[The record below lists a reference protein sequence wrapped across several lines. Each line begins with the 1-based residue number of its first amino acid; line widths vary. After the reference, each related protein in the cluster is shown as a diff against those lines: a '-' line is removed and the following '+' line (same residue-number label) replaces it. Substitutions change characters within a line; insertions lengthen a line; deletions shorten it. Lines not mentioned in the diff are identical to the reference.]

1 MLESI
6 YDINYWKTYILKP
19 NFSHDNIPD
28 LTTQVAIVTGGNT
41 GLGYET
47 ALALAAK
54 GAHVFLACRHKQR
67 ALDAIE
73 RIERELAETAPHLYP
88 KLDFLSLDLA
98 DLRSVARTAQEFLS
112 KGLSLNILVNNA
124 GLGMMPPGLSK
135 DGVEIV
141 FAVNHL
147 GHFLLTQLLLPKLI
161 ESQPSRI
168 VNVSSLAHELELPLG
183 GIQFGTLS
191 QADAESPIIHYN
203 RSKLAN
209 ILYTKALARRLT
221 NAGHH
226 KVFVNAVHPGYCLT
240 GIDGD
245 LTLTQGKVVS
255 KLLSL
260 TRAWAGRSAAD
271 GALSQ
276 LYCATSP
283 EIQDKQL
290 SGRFFVPDA
299 HELRPSPYAMNKELQ
314 ERLFKY
320 SEDFVIKRGLL
331 TT

>member
-6 YDINYWKTYILKP
+6 YNIDYWKTYILKA
-19 NFSHDNIPD
+19 NFTTDHIPD
-28 LTTQVAIVTGGNT
+28 LTSKVAIVTGGNT

-54 GAHVFLACRHKQR
+54 GAHVFIACRNKAK
-67 ALDAIE
+67 ALLAIE
-73 RIERELAETAPHLYP
+73 RLEQDLSETAPHLYP
-88 KLDFLSLDLA
+88 KLDFLFLDLA
-98 DLRSVARTAQEFLS
+98 DLRSVTKTAQAFLS
-112 KGLSLNILVNNA
+112 KGLSLDILVNNA
-124 GLGMMPPGLSK
+124 GLGLLPPSLSK

-147 GHFLLTQLLLPKLI
+147 G
-161 ESQPSRI
+161 SM
-168 VNVSSLAHELELPLG
+168 AHELELPLG

-191 QADAESPIIHYN
+191 QADAETPIVNYN

-221 NAGHH
+221 NAGHDR
-226 KVFVNAVHPGYCLT
+226 VFVNAVHPGYCLT

-245 LTLTQGKVVS
+245 LTQTQGRIVT
-255 KLLSL
+255 KLLTL

-276 LYCATSP
+276 LYCASSP
-283 EIQDKQL
+283 EVEEKKL
-290 SGRFFVPDA
+290 TGRYFVPDA

-320 SEDFVIKRGLL
+320 SEDFMIKRGHLPV
-331 TT
+331 